1 MSGGSTIPD
10 CRREEKEFAEDDTAN
25 NDIGMGGRKER
36 SHRGP
41 IHRCVGMGGTRGGK
55 KEHTAMVDILPPPVL
70 TDMIHRRAYLP
81 VICWY
86 GRSDG
91 WQDVA

>member
-1 MSGGSTIPD
+1 
-10 CRREEKEFAEDDTAN
+10 
-25 NDIGMGGRKER
+25 
-36 SHRGP
+36 
-41 IHRCVGMGGTRGGK
+41 MGGTRGGK